1 MNNFCFFV
9 KTNIKTKKRRLK
21 MSKSK
26 SKQIK
31 NSGMADSNMYDSYES
46 KASGKTCKNDRDC
59 GCSKQKRS

>member
-1 MNNFCFFV
+1 
-9 KTNIKTKKRRLK
+9 

-31 NSGMADSNMYDSYES
+31 NSGMADSNMSDSYES